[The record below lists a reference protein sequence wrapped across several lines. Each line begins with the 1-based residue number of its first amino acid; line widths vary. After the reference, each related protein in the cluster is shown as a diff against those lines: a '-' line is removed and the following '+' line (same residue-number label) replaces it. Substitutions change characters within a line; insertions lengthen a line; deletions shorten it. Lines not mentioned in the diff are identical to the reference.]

1 MVKLGKSIVKKSL
14 LYLVTSFVLFIVLYF
29 LLTFGRGSGQ
39 GVSTTSTS
47 YGSRSSTSTTTTN
60 SPFSHIIAINR
71 LKRLDRQKRLHHILK
86 NAINLSP
93 ITDYTIQVATDK
105 DTDWASNQRAQAIN
119 NMNVGEI
126 AVYASHVAALSRVVR
141 DQLPY
146 TLILEDDVDMDVNM
160 INQVKSVMYP
170 LKSPFNTSLKAL
182 DWDIVYFGH
191 CLEERNNPREIL
203 YRSLP
208 IPPPPRHIWSKHPAL
223 SKAMTS
229 VFSNPYSDQVF
240 GLAKAVRP
248 LCLHAYAVS
257 LPGALK
263 ILSAI
268 PVTTPEIHL
277 QIDDTIAD
285 LFGAAAA
292 ASSHD
297 VDVELKGYTVN
308 PQMIIQ
314 KRKGIKSD
322 LRPDSYLYDLGEP
335 EPLFSAT
342 ESSS

>member
-14 LYLVTSFVLFIVLYF
+14 LYLITSFALFFVLYF
-29 LLTFGRGSGQ
+29 ALTSGGGGGGGMAGVSAGVSAGQ
-39 GVSTTSTS
+39 GSTTSS
-47 YGSRSSTSTTTTN
+47 Q

-86 NAINLSP
+86 NAINFSP
-93 ITDYTIQVATDK
+93 ISDYSIQLATDK
-105 DTDWASNQRAQAIN
+105 DTDWASNQRAQVIK

-141 DQLPY
+141 DQLPF

-170 LKSPFNTSLKAL
+170 LKSPLNTSQEAL

-191 CLEERNNPREIL
+191 CLEERNNPRAIL
-203 YRSLP
+203 YPSLP
-208 IPPPPRHIWSKHPAL
+208 IPPPPRAIWSKHPGL
-223 SKAMTS
+223 YKKMTAS
-229 VFSNPYSDQVF
+229 PFSSNPYSHQVF
-240 GLAKAVRP
+240 GLSKAIRP

-268 PVTTPEIHL
+268 PVSTSEIHL

-285 LFGAAAA
+285 LF
-292 ASSHD
+292 ASGSG
-297 VDVELKGYTVN
+297 VGLQGYTVN

-314 KRKGIKSD
+314 TRKGIKSD

-335 EPLFSAT
+335 APLFSAT
-342 ESSS
+342 ASSSS